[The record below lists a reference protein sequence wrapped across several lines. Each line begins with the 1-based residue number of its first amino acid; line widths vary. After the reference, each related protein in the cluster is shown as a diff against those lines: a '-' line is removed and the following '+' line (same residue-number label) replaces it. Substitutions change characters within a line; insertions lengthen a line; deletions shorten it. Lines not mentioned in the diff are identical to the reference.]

1 MKTKKKNIGD
11 VGIRLKPIKPN
22 LLENYTKIMRKR
34 KKKTKNKKKKKK
46 KIDST
51 KSIEVHAKR
60 DPFLDIINK
69 PDKKEDEE
77 KDKTDKP
84 EKDKTDKSEK
94 EKSEKSEKVDKSEKD
109 KSEESGGPTK
119 EPELKKIKVQEGKR
133 DISEKDPNIKSL
145 SITVSTEPDKKKKG
159 HSIKLE

>member
-11 VGIRLKPIKPN
+11 VGIRLKPIKHN
-22 LLENYTKIMRKR
+22 LLENYTKIIKKR
-34 KKKTKNKKKKKK
+34 KKKTKKLKRKRK
-46 KIDST
+46 KIEST
-51 KSIEVHAKR
+51 KSIEIHEKR

-77 KDKTDKP
+77 KDKP
-84 EKDKTDKSEK
+84 EKDKSAKVEKDKVEKSKETEEK
-94 EKSEKSEKVDKSEKD
+94 EKKD
-109 KSEESGGPTK
+109 KPE

>member
-11 VGIRLKPIKPN
+11 VGIRLKPIKHN

-34 KKKTKNKKKKKK
+34 KKKTKKLKRKRK
-46 KIDST
+46 KIEST
-51 KSIEVHAKR
+51 KSIEIHEKK
-60 DPFLDIINK
+60 DPFLDILNK
-69 PDKKEDEE
+69 PDKK
-77 KDKTDKP
+77 DKP
-84 EKDKTDKSEK
+84 EKDKTDKPDK
-94 EKSEKSEKVDKSEKD
+94 DKSAKVEKD
-109 KSEESGGPTK
+109 KVEKSKETEKEDKPE
-119 EPELKKIKVQEGKR
+119 EPEFKKIKVQEGKR

>member
-11 VGIRLKPIKPN
+11 VGIRLKPIKHN
-22 LLENYTKIMRKR
+22 LLENYTKIIKKR
-34 KKKTKNKKKKKK
+34 KKKTKKLKRKRKRK
-46 KIDST
+46 KIEST
-51 KSIEVHAKR
+51 KSIEIHEKR

-77 KDKTDKP
+77 KDKP
-84 EKDKTDKSEK
+84 EKDKSAKVEKDKVEKSKETEEK
-94 EKSEKSEKVDKSEKD
+94 EKKD
-109 KSEESGGPTK
+109 KPE

>member
-11 VGIRLKPIKPN
+11 VGIRLKPIKHN

-34 KKKTKNKKKKKK
+34 KKKTKKLKRKRK
-46 KIDST
+46 KIEST
-51 KSIEVHAKR
+51 KSIEIHEKR

-69 PDKKEDEE
+69 PDKKEDEG
-77 KDKTDKP
+77 KDKP
-84 EKDKTDKSEK
+84 EKDKSA
-94 EKSEKSEKVDKSEKD
+94 KVEKD
-109 KSEESGGPTK
+109 KVEKSKETEKEDKPE

>member
-11 VGIRLKPIKPN
+11 VGIRLKPIKNN
-22 LLENYTKIMRKR
+22 LLENYTKIIKKR
-34 KKKTKNKKKKKK
+34 KKKTKKLKRKRKRK
-46 KIDST
+46 KIEST
-51 KSIEVHAKR
+51 KSIEIHEKR
-60 DPFLDIINK
+60 DPFLDILNK
-69 PDKKEDEE
+69 PDKKEDEKKEKPEKEKPE

-84 EKDKTDKSEK
+84 EKDKADKEKTDKEK
-94 EKSEKSEKVDKSEKD
+94 TDKPE
-109 KSEESGGPTK
+109 
-119 EPELKKIKVQEGKR
+119 EPEFKKIKVQEGKR